1 MKPGADR
8 SWVRRT
14 DHVLR
19 PDLNRVVSTLFLP
32 GQETESG
39 ESRSDKVL
47 NRVMELSHAEVNAK
61 LARLQES
68 FGHRHRDLRTT
79 WHKHYELVAHRL
91 DAESLTDSRRLLIG
105 AYFTQEYAL
114 EGAALFNPS
123 MVSHPDQSGLPEG
136 TTRFLMTI
144 RAVGEGH
151 ISSIEFRSGTVDDA
165 NVIVLDPPPAA
176 AVLAHSVPATF
187 SRASFRH
194 QLRELV
200 GERTN
205 VDFVLDG
212 LPESFTRHDLD
223 GALEDLHDQRL
234 TRGKAE
240 RTRAALELIASCTY
254 STEFAPG
261 TPLQERVLMPVG
273 PAESKG
279 MEDARIVRFSGYEGT
294 PSFLGTYTAFDGR
307 DVTTQLMGTDDF
319 RTFSFERLSGPG
331 SKNKGMA
338 LFPRLIAGRYV
349 AMSRADRESNGV
361 TTSTDMHHWEK
372 RVLVQTPHE
381 PWEIVQLGNCGP
393 PIETDAG
400 WLVLTHGVGPMR
412 EYSIGA
418 ILLDIDDPTVMR
430 GRLAEPLLV
439 PTPNERSGYVS
450 NVVYSCGAMRHG
462 STLVLPYGCS
472 DSRTRIALVDIDA
485 LVVELT
491 SESSQPA

>member
-1 MKPGADR
+1 MNSGTDR

-14 DHVLR
+14 DHVLQ
-19 PDLNRVVSTLFLP
+19 PDLSRVVATLFLP
-32 GQETESG
+32 GQELEAG
-39 ESRSDKVL
+39 ESRSDKVIH
-47 NRVMELSHAEVNAK
+47 RVMELSDGEIDTK

-68 FGHRHRDLRTT
+68 FGHRHRDLRGT
-79 WHKHYELVAHRL
+79 WNKHFELMAHRL
-91 DAESLTDSRRLLIG
+91 DDAGSLTDHRRLLIG
-105 AYFTQEYAL
+105 AFFTQEYAL

-123 MVSHPDQSGLPEG
+123 MVQHPDQAGLPDG

-151 ISSIEFRSGTVDDA
+151 ISSIEFRSGTIDDA
-165 NVIVLDPPPAA
+165 NVIVLDSRPGA
-176 AVLAHSVPATF
+176 AVLAHTVPATF
-187 SRASFRH
+187 SRSSFRY

-223 GALEDLHDQRL
+223 GALDDLHDQRL

-240 RTRAALELIASCTY
+240 KTRDALRFIAGCTY

-261 TPLQERVLMPVG
+261 THLQERVLMPLG
-273 PAESKG
+273 PAESQG
-279 MEDARIVRFSGYEGT
+279 MEDARMVRFIGDCGS
-294 PSFLGTYTAFDGR
+294 PDFLGTYTAFDGR
-307 DVTTQLMGTDDF
+307 NVATHLMGTNDF
-319 RTFSFERLSGPG
+319 RQFSFERLSGPG

-338 LFPRLIAGRYV
+338 LFPRAIGGRYM
-349 AMSRADRESNGV
+349 ALSRADRESNGV
-361 TTSTDMHHWEK
+361 TTSADLRHWEK
-372 RVLVQTPHE
+372 RVLVQTPVE

-393 PIETDAG
+393 PIETDQG

-418 ILLDIDDPTVMR
+418 ILLDLEDPTIIR

-439 PTPNERSGYVS
+439 PVPSERSGYVS
-450 NVVYSCGAMRHG
+450 NVVYSCGAMLHG
-462 STLVLPYGCS
+462 RTLVLPYGCS
-472 DSRTRIALVDIDA
+472 DSRTRLALVDMDA
-485 LVVELT
+485 LVAELT
-491 SESSQPA
+491 TGRSS